1 MFNEIYNGFVEIL
14 KRGPE
19 EEVEYMKK
27 DKGRVPHLLSL
38 LYDFDPLTIVRV
50 KTIKMSEGPDIV
62 LVLASSPDH
71 NPNIKYIEYL
81 TLDGRLSK
89 LILINIDALMSEED
103 KDGYSRTAIYAIAS
117 SLRSAISGVMNYYFK
132 GLDDNMS
139 EVRYMGRFAK
149 LMYYASPIMIVKLLD
164 RIYGDGKIGDAE
176 MTAMLAVIHNTPD
189 KISIQTIQSIR
200 DLLKGTSLY
209 DLLDNS
215 LLLAADEKAYPG
227 LFYRDNDE
235 DDTTDIEEGD
245 EDKTV

>member
-19 EEVEYMKK
+19 EEIEYMKK

-149 LMYYASPIMIVKLLD
+149 LMYYASPI
-164 RIYGDGKIGDAE
+164 
-176 MTAMLAVIHNTPD
+176 
-189 KISIQTIQSIR
+189 SIQTIQSIR

-227 LFYRDNDE
+227 LFYQDNDE

-245 EDKTV
+245 EDTTV